1 MRVNGGVAG
10 CSGEIFVVPVSD
22 MIVGFVKVFF
32 SEAKVNHVHF
42 VHVVSF
48 SNEKIVGLDV
58 SVEDASGM
66 DVLDEFEHLPS
77 YQDCGFEGEFS
88 ATEVEEIFQT
98 VAEQVHD
105 HDVAISF
112 LANGVHIGNVDLIV
126 DFLGLKKVDDKTRFV
141 Y

>member
-1 MRVNGGVAG
+1 MRVDRGVAG

-22 MIVGFVKVFF
+22 MIVGFVKVLF
-32 SEAKVNHVHF
+32 SEAKVNHVNF

-48 SNEKIVGLDV
+48 SNEEVVGLDV

-77 YQDCGFEGEFS
+77 DQNRGFEGEFS

-105 HDVAISF
+105 HDVAVSF
-112 LANGVHIGNVDLIV
+112 LANGVHVGNVDLII
-126 DFLGLKKVDDKTRFV
+126 DFLGLQKVDYKT
-141 Y
+141 